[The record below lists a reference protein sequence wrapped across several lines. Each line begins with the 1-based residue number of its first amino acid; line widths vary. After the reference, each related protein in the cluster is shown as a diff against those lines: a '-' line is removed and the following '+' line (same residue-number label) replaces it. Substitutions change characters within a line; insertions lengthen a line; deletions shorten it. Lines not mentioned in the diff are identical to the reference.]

1 MNLRPPGYEPGEL
14 PDCSTPRRGL
24 KDSIPPMPWWTW
36 IALGLFALTVVAAA
50 IFAAAFVVGLGVA
63 VAGIRRMRELQSRA
77 EAMTAVFEEL
87 MAKAEA
93 LEQRALTVEENRARL
108 DAHLVRLAHSR
119 EKLGVLT
126 WALRDATRD
135 LTSFR
140 NALRK

>member
-1 MNLRPPGYEPGEL
+1 
-14 PDCSTPRRGL
+14 
-24 KDSIPPMPWWTW
+24 MPWWTW
-36 IALGLFALTVVAAA
+36 IAIAF
-50 IFAAAFVVGLGVA
+50 FAAAFVVGVA
-63 VAGIRRMRELQSRA
+63 VAFAGIRRMRELQSRA
-77 EAMTAVFEEL
+77 EAMTAAFEEL

-108 DAHLVRLAHSR
+108 EAHLARLGRSR
-119 EKLGVLT
+119 EKFGVLT